1 MNLGEKI
8 NYYRKQKGLMQSELG
23 AQLFVTRQTVSLWEK
38 GQTLPSLDN
47 IVRLAEIFGITIDE
61 LLLGELPC
69 EEQMKNSEAVKS
81 NNEEKEMPGPLPS
94 EDAINPQSNVPDE
107 EAKAKEKNKFLKLIT
122 GKYAVALAFIIV
134 IALAVGAVLLSNRE
148 EYKPITDEKIE
159 EVIGTKLPDYE
170 SRTVIS
176 KVKETEAVRIYAVT
190 EILFSESVFSKLSST
205 MKSELPKGVESLMDS
220 AFLYKGCELYAVYD
234 IMRETRASDIGNR
247 GAYVFASYDEE
258 TRILRI
264 TEFEYK

>member
-8 NYYRKQKGLMQSELG
+8 NYYRKSKGLMQSELG

-61 LLLGELPC
+61 LLRGDTPSGTPEKSDDVSENTEA
-69 EEQMKNSEAVKS
+69 EEQKMPEEDEAAKDEAVTLS
-81 NNEEKEMPGPLPS
+81 GS
-94 EDAINPQSNVPDE
+94 D
-107 EAKAKEKNKFLKLIT
+107 AKEKGKFEFAKFIKNK
-122 GKYAVALAFIIV
+122 YV
-134 IALAVGAVLLSNRE
+134 IALTLAALVLLTVGIILLTGDKA
-148 EYKPITDEKIE
+148 YKPITDAKIE

-190 EILFSESVFSKLSST
+190 EILFGESVFSKLSST
-205 MKSELPKGVESLMDS
+205 MKSELPKGVESLIDS

-234 IMRETRASDIGNR
+234 IMRETRASDIGER
-247 GAYVFASYDEE
+247 GSYVFASYDEE